1 MFRMYA
7 RMPHRPCGTKTEMS
21 ATSEVDF
28 DKAKSEL
35 TGIAAKSGALVSG
48 VAAAS
53 AFGAAPE
60 GRRPADI
67 LPRAECVF
75 VIGGAQPRA
84 GDWQSPNYQHM
95 EVTTTSDR
103 IQTLALKVARTIEDR
118 FGYYAVCVPPGVDHG
133 QQAFMSIAMA
143 ADLAGCGSR
152 SLAGPVLHPTYGF
165 MYYGAI
171 VTTMPLAADKRL
183 DPPACPAPECV
194 EMYAAEGTT
203 PCLSVCPIK
212 AGGCLGGRI
221 EDGRFV
227 DRQYDVERCTTRVQN
242 YWVPGFQKVLQATL
256 QEPDAEKQKMM
267 LFSSMFSR
275 TLWSMTYSNVS
286 QGQCAECMR
295 VCPVGKEQRAK
306 Q

>member
-1 MFRMYA
+1 MYA
-7 RMPHRPCGTKTEMS
+7 RLPHRTRGAKAAMTAQS
-21 ATSEVDF
+21 HIDF
-28 DKAKSEL
+28 DAAKSEL
-35 TGIAAKSGALVSG
+35 ATIAGKSGALVSG
-48 VAAAS
+48 VADAD

-67 LPRAECVF
+67 LPKAKSVF

-103 IQTLALKVARTIEDR
+103 MQTLALKIARIIEDR
-118 FGYYAVCVPPGVDHG
+118 FAYYAVCVPPGVDLG
-133 QQAFMSIAMA
+133 QQPFMSIAMA
-143 ADLAGCGSR
+143 ADLAGCGSK
-152 SLAGPVLHPTYGF
+152 SLAGPVLHPEYGF

-171 VTTMPLAADKRL
+171 ITTLPLPADKPL

-194 EMYAAEGTT
+194 QMYAAEGTT
-203 PCLSVCPIK
+203 PCLSTCPAK
-212 AGGCLGGRI
+212 AGGCLDGRI
-221 EDGRFV
+221 EDGRFIG
-227 DRQYDVERCTTRVQN
+227 RQYDAERCATRVQN
-242 YWVPGFQKVLQATL
+242 YWVPGFQKVLGATL
-256 QEPDAEKQKMM
+256 QEADADKQKMM

-295 VCPVGKEQRAK
+295 VCPVGKEYRTK
-306 Q
+306 K